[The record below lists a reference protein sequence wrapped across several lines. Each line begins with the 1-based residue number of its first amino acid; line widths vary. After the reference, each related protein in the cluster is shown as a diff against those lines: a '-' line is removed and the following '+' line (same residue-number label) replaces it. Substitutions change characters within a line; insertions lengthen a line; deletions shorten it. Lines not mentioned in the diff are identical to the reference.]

1 MQKKRISYQAG
12 NYPYIAVKA
21 PKIPVEG
28 LAEKLI
34 TVIKDNVLRLS
45 MGKQAKEASRRYEEE
60 AVMQLWMDI
69 FQTVMKA

>member
-1 MQKKRISYQAG
+1 MEKRDFLYQREMW
-12 NYPYIAVKA
+12 K
-21 PKIPVEG
+21 G
-28 LAEKLI
+28 LLKN
-34 TVIKDNVLRLS
+34 NVLRLS